1 MHLRELVGYC
11 DTLLAAASFSDY
23 CPNGLQVEGRP
34 DVRLLVG
41 GVTACQ
47 ALLEA
52 ALDLGADAILVHHGN
67 FWRGEDARVTG
78 QKRRRLATL
87 LRHDLSLIAYHL
99 PLDAHA
105 EYGNNV
111 ALARTLGLRIS
122 GALDGGGRTPGLVLH
137 GEPAAPLSARAF
149 AQQIGHALGR
159 VPLHI
164 DAAGDDGP
172 LRRIAW
178 CTGAAAGSIDLAIAA
193 GCDAYVTGE
202 ASEPAV
208 HAAREAGV
216 HFYAAGHHATER
228 GGVQA
233 LGAHLAAHFGLAFRF
248 VDIPNP
254 V

>member
-1 MHLRELVGYC
+1 MHLRDLVDHC

-47 ALLEA
+47 ALLEV
-52 ALDLGADAILVHHGN
+52 ALDLGADAVLVHHGY
-67 FWRGEDARVTG
+67 FWRGEDARITG

-87 LRHDLSLIAYHL
+87 LRHDVSLIAYHL

-105 EYGNNV
+105 EYGNN
-111 ALARTLGLRIS
+111 ATLGRQLGLRI
-122 GALDGGGRTPGLVLH
+122 GGTLDGGGRTPGLVMH
-137 GEPAAPLSARAF
+137 GEPAAPLSAHAF
-149 AQQIGHALGR
+149 AQRIEQVLGR
-159 VPLHI
+159 TPLHI
-164 DAAGDDGP
+164 AGADHEAR

-178 CTGAAAGSIDLAIAA
+178 CTGAAAGSIELAIAA

-202 ASEPAV
+202 PSEPAV
-208 HAAREAGV
+208 HAAREAGI

-233 LGAHLAAHFGLAFRF
+233 LGAHLAERFGIGFHFA
-248 VDIPNP
+248 DIPNP